1 MDLRKRRQTFN
12 EPGHAHELT
21 FSCYRRLPLL
31 ATTCAKETFLKALD
45 EARKRLQ
52 FEVWAYVVMREHV
65 HLLIHPIRKEHRI
78 AQKLMAIESSFA
90 KQLLTELRSRDS
102 EMLKKLVVRS
112 RDGRPAYRVWQAGGG
127 YDRNLFSP
135 KAIHACI
142 NYIHANRVRSGL
154 CESELDWPWSSAR
167 AYAGLESAL
176 RLDPCEVVLMESARR
191 RA

>member
-1 MDLRKRRQTFN
+1 M
-12 EPGHAHELT
+12 
-21 FSCYRRLPLL
+21 
-31 ATTCAKETFLKALD
+31 KALD

-52 FEVWAYVVMREHV
+52 FELWAYVLMHEHV
-65 HLLIHPIRKEHRI
+65 HLHIHPIRKEYRI
-78 AQKLMAIESSFA
+78 AHILMAVKSSFA
-90 KQLLTELRSRDS
+90 KRLLTELRSRDS
-102 EMLKKLVVRS
+102 EMLKKLLVGD

-142 NYIHANRVRSGL
+142 NYIHTNPVRSGL
-154 CESELDWPWSSAR
+154 CESELDWPWSRAR
-167 AYAGLESAL
+167 AYAGLEGAF